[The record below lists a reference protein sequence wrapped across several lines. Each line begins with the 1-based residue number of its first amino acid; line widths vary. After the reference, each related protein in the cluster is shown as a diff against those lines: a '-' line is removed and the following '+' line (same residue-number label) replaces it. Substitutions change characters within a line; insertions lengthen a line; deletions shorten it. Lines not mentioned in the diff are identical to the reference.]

1 MSGKITRFLREY
13 VLIFSSILTILGI
26 ILLSIGITGV
36 WYVDIAKEL
45 MNLSDDFLKWSFY
58 LLALGFIVFVI
69 GAYYLYVYLKNRK
82 FILKELQTNKRSEL
96 TKRHAELKTTVKH
109 MPSKYQKMLKE
120 KERELRLK

>member
-26 ILLSIGITGV
+26 ILLFIGITGV

>member
-26 ILLSIGITGV
+26 ILLFIGITGV
-36 WYVDIAKEL
+36 WFNEMAKEL
-45 MNLSDDFLKWSFY
+45 LNLSDVFIDWSFY
-58 LLALGFIVFVI
+58 ILAFGFIVFVI
-69 GAYYLYVYLKNRK
+69 GVYYLYVYLKNRK
-82 FILKELQTNKRSEL
+82 FILKELETNKRSEL